1 MNPPVPA
8 PPPSEAKPPP
18 CPACNSTA
26 MARTN
31 ESSSR
36 MAIRILETM
45 RHVSY
50 SARGGL
56 HKLGPALGIEGRATD
71 EHAVELRLGEEFR
84 DVLQAHAA
92 AIYDPRLARAVRGQ
106 PGADLPMHQ
115 CGVLRGRVAARPD
128 RPDRLGGNGQPPQS
142 DPPPAAPGRRGVA
155 PHNRDRVAGAA
166 PGAGPAAPHHGGRAR
181 PQ

>member
-1 MNPPVPA
+1 MNISVPD

-31 ESSSR
+31 ASSSR
-36 MAIRILETM
+36 MAISTLETM
-45 RHVSY
+45 RQVRY

-71 EHAVELRLGEEFR
+71 DHAVVLRLGQAPR

-92 AIYDPRLARAVRGQ
+92 ARHDPR
-106 PGADLPMHQ
+106 H
-115 CGVLRGRVAARPD
+115 
-128 RPDRLGGNGQPPQS
+128 
-142 DPPPAAPGRRGVA
+142 
-155 PHNRDRVAGAA
+155 
-166 PGAGPAAPHHGGRAR
+166 
-181 PQ
+181 

>member
-1 MNPPVPA
+1 MNIPVPA

-45 RHVSY
+45 RQVSY

-71 EHAVELRLGEEFR
+71 EHAVELRLGDDLR
-84 DVLQAHAA
+84 DVLHAHAA
-92 AIYDPRLARAVRGQ
+92 ALHDPRPARGLRGQ

-115 CGVLRGRVAARPD
+115 CGVLRGRVAARPH
-128 RPDRLGGNGQPPQS
+128 RP
-142 DPPPAAPGRRGVA
+142 
-155 PHNRDRVAGAA
+155 
-166 PGAGPAAPHHGGRAR
+166 AR
-181 PQ
+181 PRR

>member
-1 MNPPVPA
+1 MNISVPD

-45 RHVSY
+45 RQVSY

-56 HKLGPALGIEGRATD
+56 HKLGPALRIEGRAAD
-71 EHAVELRLGEEFR
+71 EHAVELRLGEELR
-84 DVLQAHAA
+84 DVLQDNAVAIHEPLLCRVCRAHT
-92 AIYDPRLARAVRGQ
+92 G
-106 PGADLPMHQ
+106 
-115 CGVLRGRVAARPD
+115 
-128 RPDRLGGNGQPPQS
+128 
-142 DPPPAAPGRRGVA
+142 
-155 PHNRDRVAGAA
+155 
-166 PGAGPAAPHHGGRAR
+166 
-181 PQ
+181 